1 MTAFLNPWVILS
13 LVLAIAGAFGGG
25 YYKGNSVG
33 QAEVQQK
40 WDKEK
45 TEQYAAYAEA
55 QETARAREQNLQVQ
69 ADRLREDKDREI
81 RNLNARATALSNSLR
96 ERPSRPTAEA
106 SAVPN
111 TAEVGPVAAGCT
123 GKELY
128 RADGEFLA
136 REAARGD
143 ETRLL
148 LKQCREQYET
158 VMKQFM
164 DWGVATPKN

>member
-25 YYKGNSVG
+25 YYKGNSAG

-45 TEQYAAYAEA
+45 TEQYAEYAAA
-55 QETARAREQNLQVQ
+55 QEAARAREQNLQIQ

-81 RNLNARATALSNSLR
+81 RNLNARATALTNSMR
-96 ERPSRPTAEA
+96 ERPSRPAPEA
-106 SAVPN
+106 SAVSN
-111 TAEVGPVAAGCT
+111 TAEVRPTATGCT

-128 RADGEFLA
+128 RPDGEFLA
-136 REAARGD
+136 REAARAD
-143 ETRLL
+143 EARVL
-148 LKQCREQYET
+148 LKQCREQYDT

-164 DWGVATPKN
+164 DWGTTPPKN